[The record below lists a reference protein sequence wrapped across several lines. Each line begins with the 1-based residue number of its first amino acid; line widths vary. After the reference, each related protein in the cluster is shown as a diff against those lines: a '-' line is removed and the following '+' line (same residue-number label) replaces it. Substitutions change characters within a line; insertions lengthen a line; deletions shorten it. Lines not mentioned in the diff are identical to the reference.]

1 MGRNRRIKVK
11 GSYAGYHITTRIH
24 KREFLLND
32 HMKGFIVQKI
42 KEISEPNLCFAS
54 VGGWAV
60 MDNHLHVLVR
70 FKHPDKIDPDSAIHR
85 WNTYHPRTYQKNRLS
100 EENRKYVCQQLTDV
114 SFFMKKLKTLI
125 TREYNRITGS
135 VGTLWERRFRSS
147 IVENG
152 KAMLLAAAYID
163 LNSFRA
169 SLVSRPEDYPYSS
182 LWWLKKGNKGDLVS
196 TEILD
201 RYFHVSREIG
211 ISDEQKAKLWRP
223 EQKYRRIRR
232 QYVKALYKKYLR
244 FVYECGSRPPK
255 RELIKGRTD
264 SIMITEQMQKRLD
277 KNLPGPEQES
287 PPELQQGV
295 GLCRRL
301 WNFTQGKFIGSRTF
315 ARSFYTEHVNPGYTK
330 KREARHKSKWVHGL
344 AGGVWGVFNGSR
356 NARQEKKEDNK
367 GNGKGK
373 GPPI

>member
-1 MGRNRRIKVK
+1 
-11 GSYAGYHITTRIH
+11 
-24 KREFLLND
+24 
-32 HMKGFIVQKI
+32 
-42 KEISEPNLCFAS
+42 
-54 VGGWAV
+54 
-60 MDNHLHVLVR
+60 
-70 FKHPDKIDPDSAIHR
+70 
-85 WNTYHPRTYQKNRLS
+85 
-100 EENRKYVCQQLTDV
+100 
-114 SFFMKKLKTLI
+114 MKKLKTLI

-232 QYVKALYKKYLR
+232 QYVKALYKRYLR

-264 SIMITEQMQKRLD
+264 SIRITEQMQKRLD
-277 KNLPGPEQES
+277 KNLPGSEQEQPRRAGS
-287 PPELQQGV
+287 ELQEPESPLELQKGV

-356 NARQEKKEDNK
+356 NARQEKKEDHPDKNTGNTGKK
-367 GNGKGK
+367 GS
-373 GPPI
+373 PPTPI